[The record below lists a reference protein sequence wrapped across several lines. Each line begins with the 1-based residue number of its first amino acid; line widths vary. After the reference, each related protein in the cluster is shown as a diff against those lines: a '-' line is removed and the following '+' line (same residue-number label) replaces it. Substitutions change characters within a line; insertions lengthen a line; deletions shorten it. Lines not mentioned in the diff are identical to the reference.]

1 MAANLSLFNLRN
13 LLYLIISVATFFIG
27 WLSRNRRDAK
37 ETGNQK
43 ALITQMQSDISKI
56 QENIEKITDKISDK
70 TDVFNSGVGDLKVRL
85 TAVET
90 TLKNILE
97 RLSLLEKCKEARGIN

>member
-1 MAANLSLFNLRN
+1 MIDPVIIKD
-13 LLYLIISVATFFIG
+13 LIVVAISVATFFIG

-37 ETGNQK
+37 ESGTQK

-70 TDVFNSGVGDLKVRL
+70 TDVFNNGVGDLKIRL

-97 RLSLLEKCKEARGIN
+97 RLSLLEKRKEV